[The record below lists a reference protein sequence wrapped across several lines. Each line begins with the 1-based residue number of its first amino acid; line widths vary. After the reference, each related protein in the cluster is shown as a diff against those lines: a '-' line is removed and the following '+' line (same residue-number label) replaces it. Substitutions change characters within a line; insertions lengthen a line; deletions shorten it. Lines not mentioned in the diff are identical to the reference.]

1 MRCFIIIFRPNP
13 RCYTAVAN
21 SGVSRSER
29 LVGWVPPDPYMPVN
43 PDPYTVTPGELV
55 TDEVA
60 GEVHRMAQEHGQSHS
75 GEQLTGLEE
84 CYRRICKVNSIE
96 D

>member
-1 MRCFIIIFRPNP
+1 M
-13 RCYTAVAN
+13 AN

-29 LVGWVPPDPYMPVN
+29 LVGWLPPDPYMPVN
-43 PDPYTVTPGELV
+43 PDPYTVTPADLV

-60 GEVHRMAQEHGQSHS
+60 GEVHRLSQDQGPDPC

-84 CYRRICKVNSIE
+84 CYRRICKVSLSTKWLIE
-96 D
+96 RIIE